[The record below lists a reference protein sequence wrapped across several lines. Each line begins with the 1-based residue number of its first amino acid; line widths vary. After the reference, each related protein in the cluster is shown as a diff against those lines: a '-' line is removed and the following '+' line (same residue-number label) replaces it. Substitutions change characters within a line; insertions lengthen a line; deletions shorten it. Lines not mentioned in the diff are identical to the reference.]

1 MYDMYHKAP
10 FTISPARK
18 EWIRDIRRH
27 IHAHPELSFLEQ
39 ETGRFIQDKLS
50 EIGLDSQGGVA
61 GTGVVAILEG
71 SAGRHQAVALRADMD
86 ALPVQEETALPFTST
101 RHGIMHACGHDGH
114 VAMLL
119 GAAALLAEKDL
130 PAPVKLLFQ
139 PAEEHGNG
147 AQHLIGA
154 GVLENVEAIF
164 AGHIDT
170 HYPLGT
176 ITVDDGIICAWADPF
191 VIRLRGRGGHAA
203 RPHESIDTVVAAAD
217 LVQSVQNLISRGV
230 DPNRAAVITIGCMQA
245 GSAQNIIAENA
256 LLKGTVRSTDYQTRA
271 NIMAGLKRVVESI
284 AALHQVDADLDFH
297 EAVPAVINE
306 SKTAE
311 TARLAAARTAGVLAV
326 TSQGAAS
333 LGAEDFAFYQHKVPG
348 CMVRFG
354 ASLEQGAGVAH
365 SGLFDFDEDV
375 LSVGSLWY
383 ANVAWQWLKDRYAEN
398 KHP

>member
-1 MYDMYHKAP
+1 MYDIYQKAP
-10 FTISPARK
+10 FTLSSARR

-27 IHAHPELSFLEQ
+27 VHAHPELSFLEK
-39 ETGRFIQDKLS
+39 ETGRFIQDKLA
-50 EIGLDSQGGVA
+50 EIGLDSRGGIV
-61 GTGVVAILEG
+61 GTGVTAILTG
-71 SAGRHQAVALRADMD
+71 AAGRHQAVALRADMD
-86 ALPVQEETALPFTST
+86 ALPVQEETALPFIST
-101 RHGIMHACGHDGH
+101 RQGIMHACGHDGH

-130 PAPVKLLFQ
+130 PGPVKLLFQ

-154 GVLENVEAIF
+154 GVLENVAAIF

-176 ITVDDGIICAWADPF
+176 ITVDGGIICAWADPF

-203 RPHESIDTVVAAAD
+203 RPHESVDAVVAAAD

-230 DPNRAAVITIGCMQA
+230 DPNRSAVITIGCMQA
-245 GSAQNIIAENA
+245 GSAQNVIAENA
-256 LLKGTVRSTDYQTRA
+256 LLKGTIRSTDYQTRT
-271 NIMAGLKRVVESI
+271 NVIAGLRRIVESI
-284 AALHQVDADLDFH
+284 AALHQVEAELDFH

-306 SKTAE
+306 SRAAE
-311 TARLAAARTAGVLAV
+311 TARNAAVQTPGVLTV
-326 TSQGAAS
+326 SSQGAAS

-354 ASLEQGAGVAH
+354 AALEQGAGVAH
-365 SGLFDFDEDV
+365 SGLFDFNEDV
-375 LSVGSLWY
+375 LAIGALWY
-383 ANVAWQWLKDRYAEN
+383 ANVAWQWLKDRYA
-398 KHP
+398 KIP